1 MITSF
6 GIGGDRMSDQSRIE
20 KYRIFQQLHSK
31 QLPFVLPN
39 AWDASSAR
47 VFEERGFK
55 AIGTTSAG
63 IAMSL
68 GYSDGENIS
77 FKRMLEVVKMIVHSV
92 NIPVSADIEAGYGM
106 SVEEVVENVRQLI
119 FAGVVGINLEDAT
132 GNLDDPILDTSL
144 HAEKIAAIRK
154 LSQSL
159 DMPLF
164 LNARTDLYCLNIGDS
179 ENRLQS
185 VIVRARDYQKAGAD
199 CIFIPGVQNI
209 ETIKMLRQEIS
220 CSINLLVSTAMP
232 TLEELSKAGIERVS
246 TGSAPFRATITLL
259 RKMSED
265 VIFHGNFQRMN
276 DEVISY
282 AEITEMLKSN

>member
-1 MITSF
+1 
-6 GIGGDRMSDQSRIE
+6 
-20 KYRIFQQLHSK
+20 
-31 QLPFVLPN
+31 
-39 AWDASSAR
+39 
-47 VFEERGFK
+47 
-55 AIGTTSAG
+55 
-63 IAMSL
+63 MSL

-77 FKRMLEVVKMIVHSV
+77 FKQMLEVIKMIVHSV

-132 GNLDDPILDTSL
+132 GNPDDPILATSL

-164 LNARTDLYCLNIGDS
+164 LNARTDLYWLNIGDS

-185 VIVRARDYQKAGAD
+185 AIVRARAYQKAGAD

-209 ETIKMLRQEIS
+209 ETIKMLRQEIY
-220 CSINLLVSTAMP
+220 CPINLLVSPATP
-232 TLEELSKAGIERVS
+232 TLDELSEMRIERVS

-276 DEVISY
+276 DDIISY